1 MAYDIFNPEI
11 SKVSRGLEG
20 KTFLIYGTNSVGKTK
35 QATRFPKPFYLAFER
50 GINAISGIPFAPI
63 QKWSDF
69 IQLNKQLTNPL
80 KQDKVKELYNT
91 IIFDTVDSAAIM
103 CQQFVCTKFEAESIA
118 SGNKGY
124 GLWTE
129 YATEF
134 WAQIN
139 LLTSCG
145 FTVYFIA
152 HQGSREFTD
161 ANGETYEKIY
171 PKGDKR
177 SIDPIADLC
186 DVVGFAQEN
195 GLDEN
200 GKEIKS
206 SLYLVQTRE
215 YFARSRFDYMV
226 PYIKEFT
233 AENLEKALADAVEE
247 EEKHNAGSTVDYTQ
261 FKESQETKSLTFEEL
276 MNQIGAIAEGIS
288 ASDKITDDEREELA
302 NEYIEIVENY
312 LGAGKKVSEASKKQ
326 VEQLEL
332 ILFDLQQNEKLS
344 KLKLEG

>member
-1 MAYDIFNPEI
+1 MAYDIFNPQV

-50 GINAISGIPFAPI
+50 GINAISGVPFAPI

-69 IQLNKQLTNPL
+69 IQINKQLTNPL
-80 KQDKVKELYNT
+80 KQDDIKNMYNT
-91 IIFDTVDSAAIM
+91 IIFDTVDAAAIM
-103 CQQFVCTKFEAESIA
+103 CQQYVCTKFDAESIA

-124 GLWTE
+124 GLWSE

-134 WAQIN
+134 WTQIN

-152 HQGSREFTD
+152 HQGTREFAD
-161 ANGETYEKIY
+161 AKGETYEKIY

-206 SLYLVQTRE
+206 SLYLVQTKE

-226 PYIKEFT
+226 PFIKEFT
-233 AENLEKALADAVEE
+233 AENLEKALADAVAE
-247 EEKHNAGSTVDYTQ
+247 EEKHKAGSTVNYEE
-261 FKESQETKSLTFEEL
+261 FKESQETKRLTFEEL
-276 MNQIGAIAEGIS
+276 MEQIGSIAQGIS
-288 ASDKITDDEREELA
+288 TNEKLNDNEREELA

-312 LGAGKKVSEASKKQ
+312 LGAGKKVSEANKKQ
-326 VEQLEL
+326 TEQLEL
-332 ILFDLQQNEKLS
+332 ILFDLLQNERLS
-344 KLKLEG
+344 KLK